1 MLDGDSVM
9 VQTGYIMLTPYHVNE
24 NLTPCHVGLVN
35 REERAIAITAV
46 AVFPQSPFRAHA

>member
-1 MLDGDSVM
+1 MLDGDSVT